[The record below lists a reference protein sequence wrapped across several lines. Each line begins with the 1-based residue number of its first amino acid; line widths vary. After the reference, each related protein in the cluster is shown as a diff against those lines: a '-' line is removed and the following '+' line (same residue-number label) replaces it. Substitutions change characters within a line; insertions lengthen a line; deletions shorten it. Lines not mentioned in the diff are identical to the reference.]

1 MINRRPLTDKE
12 ALMLA
17 EDACARAEYCSYE
30 IRERLRRRGVAPDV
44 IGRIIES
51 LESRRYID
59 DRRYAMAFARSRQ
72 QYNGWGRRKIA
83 LALSAKRISRDLID
97 EALEQIDPDEYVGA
111 LAGMVTR
118 WAASMKRPLSRE
130 DRMKLVR
137 RALGRGYDYDSVRE
151 AMRAIDSDDTDDEEF
166 DCGDY

>member
-17 EDACARAEYCSYE
+17 EDACGRAEYCSHE
-30 IRERLRRRGVAPDV
+30 IREKLRRRGVAPDV

-51 LESRRYID
+51 LEKRRYID

-83 LALSAKRISRDLID
+83 LALSAKRISREVID
-97 EALEQIDPDEYVGA
+97 DALEQIEPDEYIDA
-111 LAGMVTR
+111 LTGMVTR
-118 WAASMKRPLSRE
+118 WTASMKRPLSRE
-130 DRMKLVR
+130 DRMKLIR
-137 RALGRGYDYDSVRE
+137 RALGRGYDYDSVSE
-151 AMRAIDSDDTDDEEF
+151 AMRAIDSDNTYDEEI